1 MFAREFGDV
10 ALQMLRADLVE
21 RSLVSAFQH
30 RPERLDAVGARH
42 AVDVLG
48 NRVLDALMRVRD
60 AFVGRRVVGVDHSA
74 RLGILGDEAVQGI
87 LVRALDHAGV
97 DLVGGPILR
106 ADHRRHVHRAASGGF
121 GPLGVRLVL
130 ALAAKVGL
138 VELYWAVE
146 RAFAVTVSPS
156 LTYAVQHEPRRR
168 LGDTDIAFQLHGRD
182 RFKVGQAEVNRNRPL
197 AHRDFRPLHGGARL
211 DAEIGPAIRAP
222 IRHLGMAGFTGAE
235 RSAFGAVATVRPD
248 HRFKPR
254 GRRFLGR
261 EHVHQLNDGKS
272 FAVGF
277 TRCVFR
283 HFRSPFRHLEY
294 RDRD

>member
-1 MFAREFGDV
+1 M
-10 ALQMLRADLVE
+10 QMLRADLVE

-30 RPERLDAVGARH
+30 RPERLDAVGVRH

-146 RAFAVTVSPS
+146 RAFAVTVSLRWCPMVMETPIS
-156 LTYAVQHEPRRR
+156 LAGNYTRADVVAVYR
-168 LGDTDIAFQLHGRD
+168 LYKGFWIDKSVELSVIGRD
-182 RFKVGQAEVNRNRPL
+182 HDSREVRLAGGDWGVVAWNPGQ
-197 AHRDFRPLHGGARL
+197 
-211 DAEIGPAIRAP
+211 
-222 IRHLGMAGFTGAE
+222 M
-235 RSAFGAVATVRPD
+235 
-248 HRFKPR
+248 
-254 GRRFLGR
+254 
-261 EHVHQLNDGKS
+261 DG
-272 FAVGF
+272 
-277 TRCVFR
+277 
-283 HFRSPFRHLEY
+283 L
-294 RDRD
+294 